1 MMVRLVA
8 VAAAG
13 VLVLAGC
20 GGGESP
26 AVQDTPAA
34 VTAATTPAPVA
45 STPVA
50 STPVVDGH
58 SVMSV
63 AQVIDAFQKAKLP
76 VRSPRDNS
84 DNCEDLQLG
93 CIQLTTTDDIS
104 VTSFATPAEAE
115 AFAAASGSE
124 TYSSGN
130 VVLGYAAAR
139 TPAALRP
146 KYERVLAGLK

>member
-1 MMVRLVA
+1 MVRLVA
-8 VAAAG
+8 VAAG

-34 VTAATTPAPVA
+34 ATTAPAPA
-45 STPVA
+45 SSSSSA
-50 STPVVDGH
+50 EVDGH

-63 AQVIDAFQKAKLP
+63 AQVVDAFQKAKLP

-146 KYERVLAGLK
+146 KYEKVLAGLK